1 MNLRWVRGGEACPV
15 GASLDE
21 AAAVELVVPVVLVVL
36 VVLRRRHFQRF
47 RLDLARLR
55 VNLRN
60 LQTFA

>member
-1 MNLRWVRGGEACPV
+1 VCPV

-21 AAAVELVVPVVLVVL
+21 AAVVELVVLL
-36 VVLRRRHFQRF
+36 VVLRRRHFHRF

-60 LQTFA
+60 LQIFA

>member
-21 AAAVELVVPVVLVVL
+21 AAAMELVVPVVL